1 MNIILLIFLS
11 RIVSK
16 LLLWILKYK
25 IYFQFIEILIL
36 NLRVHLSKLSHC
48 IFDNLDNNIHFFGQD
63 FFILSTLFFKIMND
77 FFIVVYRSIDLI
89 LFLSHFGS
97 NVTFDFSNQI
107 LGFGLELSH
116 QLGNQFRLA
125 ILHFGQ
131 KILKMIFIV
140 FVNLC

>member
-1 MNIILLIFLS
+1 
-11 RIVSK
+11 
-16 LLLWILKYK
+16 
-25 IYFQFIEILIL
+25 
-36 NLRVHLSKLSHC
+36 
-48 IFDNLDNNIHFFGQD
+48 
-63 FFILSTLFFKIMND
+63 MND

-97 NVTFDFSNQI
+97 NVTFDLSNQI

-116 QLGNQFRLA
+116 QLGNQLRLA